1 VPEKRKELLEG
12 ASFGNKGTGSKSV
25 DGHKTRRIAAF
36 LLLLTTIRSKKDG
49 VRIRFVK

>member
-1 VPEKRKELLEG
+1 VPEKREELLEG
-12 ASFGNKGTGSKSV
+12 ASFGNKGSKSV
-25 DGHKTRRIAAF
+25 DGHKTRRITAF